1 MEREIRGGEGGTAAE
16 RGFVR
21 STLFNST
28 THCVSATISLL
39 KLTVGHKP
47 ASIQIDEHIEVIS
60 LSSYDESKEP
70 IGSIILSQPD

>member
-28 THCVSATISLL
+28 THSVSATISLL

-47 ASIQIDEHIEVIS
+47 ASIQIDEHMKSFHFLLMTRVRNQ
-60 LSSYDESKEP
+60 LDR
-70 IGSIILSQPD
+70 